1 MSVKPY
7 FEHENDTCT
16 MNHVTIGIILSMS
29 SLILLY
35 QNQWALGLAAFVLGI
50 IIMNKKNWK
59 K

>member
-1 MSVKPY
+1 MSVNPCFDY
-7 FEHENDTCT
+7 AISPHT

-29 SLILLY
+29 SLLLLY
-35 QNQWALGLAAFVLGI
+35 QNRWALGLAAFVLGI